1 MLYSHEVAFLKM
13 NVDRKCFLFM
23 KDDIFLCIFSFRR
36 PLFFGVKS
44 FRLSKNV
51 FKRFFVIM
59 PLSFKFGNVA
69 SSVCEI

>member
-23 KDDIFLCIFSFRR
+23 KDDILLCIFSFRR

-44 FRLSKNV
+44 FRLSKTV

-59 PLSFKFGNVA
+59 PISFKFVNVA